1 MSTINGEEEADSQY
15 AMQLANISVLPM
27 VLKAAIEL
35 GVLDI
40 IHRDGAGALLSPSQI
55 TYHLKDAVLEGGLP
69 FSKAYGMNVV
79 DYIGRD
85 DRLGGVFKDSMKEFN
100 LIFKKE
106 IMEIYT
112 GLEGLRTLV
121 DVGGGD
127 GTIPNYDL
135 PLVVEKSPSYPGIEH
150 IAGDM
155 FVRIPKGDAIFMK
168 CILHSWDDDLCLM
181 ILKNCYEAL
190 PDNGK
195 VIVVDMV
202 VQ

>member
-1 MSTINGEEEADSQY
+1 
-15 AMQLANISVLPM
+15 
-27 VLKAAIEL
+27 
-35 GVLDI
+35 
-40 IHRDGAGALLSPSQI
+40 
-55 TYHLKDAVLEGGLP
+55 
-69 FSKAYGMNVV
+69 MNVV
-79 DYIGRD
+79 DYIDRD
-85 DRLGGVFKDSMKEFN
+85 ERLGNVFKDSMKEFN

-112 GLEGLRTLV
+112 SLEGLRALV

-135 PLVVEKSPSYPGIEH
+135 PSVVEKSPSHPGIEH

-168 CILHSWDDDLCLM
+168 
-181 ILKNCYEAL
+181 NCYEAL

-202 VQ
+202 IQ

>member
-1 MSTINGEEEADSQY
+1 MSTVNGEEEADSQY

-27 VLKAAIEL
+27 VLKVAIEL
-35 GVLDI
+35 
-40 IHRDGAGALLSPSQI
+40 
-55 TYHLKDAVLEGGLP
+55 VLEGGLA
-69 FSKAYGMNVV
+69 FNKAYGMNVV

-85 DRLGGVFKDSMKEFN
+85 DRLGSVFKDSMKEFN

-112 GLEGLRTLV
+112 RLKGLRTLV
-121 DVGGGD
+121 DVDGGD

-135 PLVVEKSPSYPGIEH
+135 PSVVEKSPSHPRIEH
-150 IAGDM
+150 IARDM

-168 CILHSWDDDLCLM
+168 DDDLCLM

-202 VQ
+202 IQ